1 MTQSIQLTKQR
12 KQALLV
18 IKSKSSDFQ
27 AMSDEEL
34 ILACQ
39 RRLDGAF
46 AVLIKR
52 HEKLIAGMLYRI
64 APEIKDTSDIMQE
77 VYIRIWTHIW
87 QLRKPSSFKTWLNRI
102 VTNLFFDHLR
112 EMPRDFRFVSIDE
125 PVKGDDEESF
135 GRDIPDAGARP
146 EEALLRGELS
156 EALEAAI
163 EHIPER
169 FRTAVIL
176 RDLEGLSYEQ
186 IATLT
191 SVELGTVK
199 SRVSRARTKI
209 QKRLAPYL
217 DACA

>member
-1 MTQSIQLTKQR
+1 MTQSIQLTQNR
-12 KQALLV
+12 NQALLV
-18 IKSKSSDFQ
+18 VKAKSADFQ
-27 AMSDEEL
+27 AMSDEDL

-39 RRLDGAF
+39 RRLNGAF
-46 AVLIKR
+46 EVLVKR
-52 HEKLIAGMLYRI
+52 HEKMIAGMLFRL
-64 APEIKDTSDIMQE
+64 APDLKDNADILQE
-77 VYIRIWTHIW
+77 VFIRIWTHIW

-102 VTNLFFDHLR
+102 VTNLFYDHLR
-112 EMPRDFRFVSIDE
+112 ELPRDFRFVSIDQ
-125 PVKGDDEESF
+125 PLKGEDDECF

-146 EEALLRGELS
+146 EEELLRGELS

-163 EHIPER
+163 AHIPER

-176 RDLEGLSYEQ
+176 RDVEGLSYEQ

-191 SVELGTVK
+191 AVELGTVK

-209 QKRLAPYL
+209 QKKLAPYL